1 MHAPIGKAGKS
12 DRPKV
17 GLLAVLILIGCAGS
31 TAMVPPLDPP
41 PVAAGPLRVRVIYP
55 PAQDRNRF
63 IRNGETVRADSSY
76 LVPAV
81 DSVFVF
87 GSVGRADAGLTVN
100 GRPVAVYSTGAWLA
114 WLPRPEGP
122 DARFR
127 LIAWSGADTIRGTF
141 VAQVAEPFS
150 PPFVGPWIDPA
161 SLSPLGD
168 HWFRSDEGFRLSVR
182 AGAGDEVRAILR
194 NGDTLRF
201 RTSPSQTVR
210 GGRRDAARYTAWRV
224 GPLGP
229 DPGHVLSPNM
239 RPLDDDP
246 DWVTLEVIRRPDTT
260 RLRWP
265 LRVGVVEG
273 PTLPMVRVD
282 DDTARTGATDRVLA
296 GRPVPFGSYH
306 WFFPNGTVAPVSGR
320 SNGQIRLQLSGRAV
334 AWVDGA
340 DVIPLRPGTPPPRAV
355 AGSMRLSEDARFVT
369 LRVPLSE
376 RVPFRTDETD
386 NAVLLRLY
394 GAAADMDWI
403 RYRADDS
410 LVRLVS
416 FHQPA
421 EDEVEIRVDLNQT
434 VWGYRTQWSEN
445 DLLLQIRKPPLID
458 SERPF
463 QGRRIA
469 IDAGHP
475 PGGSR
480 GATGITEAE
489 VTLAIGVKLRNL
501 LVELGAEVIM
511 TRESSGPVSLIE
523 RSETAERV
531 DAEILVSIHAN
542 ALADGANPFV
552 NSGTT
557 VFYNRPRSIQLARD
571 IQRALVRQF
580 GYRDLGVARGDLH
593 LARPTW
599 MPAVLVEGLFMM
611 IPEQEAVLAS
621 EEGQWRYARGVLEG
635 LGDFLRGR
643 AGQRP

>member
-1 MHAPIGKAGKS
+1 MHAPIAGGRHS
-12 DRPKV
+12 DRRTF
-17 GLLAVLILIGCAGS
+17 GLLITLMVAGCAGGVRR
-31 TAMVPPLDPP
+31 VPLPP
-41 PVAAGPLRVRVIYP
+41 PRAATGPLRVRVIYP
-55 PAQDRNRF
+55 PAQERNRF
-63 IRNGETVRADSSY
+63 IQDGETVRADSSY
-76 LVPAV
+76 IMPAV

-87 GSVGRADAGLTVN
+87 GSVGRASAGLTVN
-100 GRPVAVYSTGAWLA
+100 GRPVAVYPTGAWLA
-114 WLPRPEGP
+114 WLPRPDGP
-122 DARFR
+122 EARFR

-150 PPFVGPWIDPA
+150 PPFTGPWIDPA

-182 AGAGDEVRAILR
+182 ASAGDEVRAILR

-201 RTSPSQTVR
+201 RTSSDRTVR
-210 GGRRDAARYTAWRV
+210 GDRPDAARYTAWHV

-229 DPGHVLSPNM
+229 DPGHVLSPNW

-246 DWVTLEVIRRPDTT
+246 DWVTLEVVRWPDTT

-282 DDTARTGATDRVLA
+282 DDTARTGATDRVLP

-320 SNGQIRLQLSGRAV
+320 SNGQVRLQLSRRAV

-340 DVIPLRPGTPPPRAV
+340 HVVPLRPGTPSLRAV
-355 AGSMRLSEDARFVT
+355 AGSMRLTEDSGFVT
-369 LRVPLSE
+369 LRVPLSG
-376 RVPFRTDETD
+376 RVPFRTDETE

-416 FHQPA
+416 FRQPA

-434 VWGYRTQWSEN
+434 VWGYRTQWSGSE
-445 DLLLQIRKPPLID
+445 LLLQIRKPPLID
-458 SERPF
+458 VERPF
-463 QGRRIA
+463 QGRRIVV
-469 IDAGHP
+469 DAGHP

-480 GATGITEAE
+480 GATGITEAQ
-489 VTLAIGVKLRNL
+489 VTLAVSTKLRDL

-511 TRESSGPVSLIE
+511 TRESSRPVGLMRRTE
-523 RSETAERV
+523 MAEQV

-542 ALADGANPFV
+542 GLADGANPFV
-552 NSGTT
+552 NTGTT

-571 IQRALVRQF
+571 IQRALVRQL
-580 GYRDLGVARGDLH
+580 GYLDLGVARGDLH

-611 IPEQEAVLAS
+611 IPEQEAVLTS

-643 AGQRP
+643 ALQHR

>member
-1 MHAPIGKAGKS
+1 MHAPIAGAGQP
-12 DRPKV
+12 DRRTF
-17 GLLAVLILIGCAGS
+17 GLLITLMVAGCAGG
-31 TAMVPPLDPP
+31 TRPVPPLPP
-41 PVAAGPLRVRVIYP
+41 PRTATGPLRVRVIYP
-55 PAQDRNRF
+55 PAQQRNRF
-63 IRNGETVRADSSY
+63 IQNGDTVRADSSY
-76 LVPAV
+76 IMPAV

-87 GSVGRADAGLTVN
+87 GSVGHAGTVLTVN
-100 GRPVAVYSTGAWLA
+100 GQTVAVYPTGAWLA
-114 WLPRPEGP
+114 WLPRPDGP
-122 DARFR
+122 EARFR
-127 LIAWSGADTIRGTF
+127 LIAWSGADTIHGTF
-141 VAQVAEPFS
+141 VAQVAEPF
-150 PPFVGPWIDPA
+150 PPPPTGPWIDPA

-182 AGAGDEVRAILR
+182 ASAGDEVRAILR
-194 NGDTLRF
+194 NGDTLQF
-201 RTSPSQTVR
+201 RTSSDRTVR
-210 GGRRDAARYTAWRV
+210 GRRRDVARYTAWHV

-229 DPGHVLSPNM
+229 DPGHVLSPSG

-246 DWVTLEVIRRPDTT
+246 DWVTLEVIRWPDTT

-265 LRVGVVEG
+265 LRVGVIEG

-282 DDTARTGATDRVLA
+282 DDTARTGATDRVLP
-296 GRPVPFGSYH
+296 GRPVPYGSYH

-320 SNGQIRLQLSGRAV
+320 SNGQVRLQLSRRAV

-340 DVIPLRPGTPPPRAV
+340 DVVPLHPGTPPIRAV
-355 AGSMRLSEDARFVT
+355 AGSMRLTEDSGFVT

-376 RVPFRTDETD
+376 RVPFRTDETES
-386 NAVLLRLY
+386 AVLLRLY

-416 FHQPA
+416 FRQPA

-434 VWGYRTQWSEN
+434 VWGYRTQWSGS
-445 DLLLQIRKPPLID
+445 DLLLQIRKPPVID

-463 QGRRIA
+463 QGRRIVV
-469 IDAGHP
+469 DAGHP

-480 GATGITEAE
+480 GATGITEAQ
-489 VTLAIGVKLRNL
+489 VTLAIATKLRDL
-501 LVELGAEVIM
+501 LAELGAEVIM
-511 TRESSGPVSLIE
+511 TRESSGPVGLIE
-523 RSETAERV
+523 RSEMAERV

-643 AGQRP
+643 ALQNR